1 MAISRMPPAKS
12 HLLAYI
18 KHTPGF
24 ENLVWSYVDLS
35 IPEILSRFRERDEQ
49 AYRACVA
56 HFRQELTDL
65 EPLA

>member
-1 MAISRMPPAKS
+1 MVRMSAEKSR
-12 HLLAYI
+12 LLAYI

-56 HFRQELTDL
+56 HFRQKLTDL
-65 EPLA
+65 ESFA

>member
-1 MAISRMPPAKS
+1 MVITRMHPDKS

-24 ENLVWSYVDLS
+24 EVLVWSYVDLS

-49 AYRACVA
+49 AYQDCVA
-56 HFRQELTDL
+56 LFRQKLTDL
-65 EPLA
+65 ESYT

>member
-1 MAISRMPPAKS
+1 MAITRMPPDKS

-24 ENLVWSYVDLS
+24 EIRVWTYVGLS
-35 IPEILSRFRERDEQ
+35 IPEILSRFRKRDEQ

-56 HFRQELTDL
+56 HFRQKLTDL
-65 EPLA
+65 ESFA

>member
-1 MAISRMPPAKS
+1 MAVSRMSPAKS

-56 HFRQELTDL
+56 HLRQELTDL
-65 EPLA
+65 ESYT

>member
-1 MAISRMPPAKS
+1 MVRMHPDKS

-24 ENLVWSYVDLS
+24 EVLVWSYVDLS

-49 AYRACVA
+49 AYRDCVA
-56 HFRQELTDL
+56 HFRQKLTDL
-65 EPLA
+65 ESYT